1 MTRMRAGPGRA
12 ALARRRR
19 RGRPSSGRCRRRRS
33 PPPPPPASPPPPPR
47 FLLLLLLL
55 PLRPG
60 HRLLRPGLHRRPGAL
75 GPDSPGIGSPPR
87 GSQHGS
93 RRHLGPSAG
102 ARARG
107 WDWGARQGS
116 SAPGGARGKVR
127 TPGPLHGSPRSWRR
141 GTGAAG
147 GDGVRPWQED
157 ARPQLNLLNFFW
169 YRTHSDLRVD
179 AHLHNPQCPR
189 IRPDSHLLAGTPEHA
204 PERTH
209 LRPLRPAPQPLVGPL
224 APLRPRF
231 GIPSTRS
238 FSSRCAEAPPSFSEG
253 MPLVLQGP
261 VVSKT
266 RQIRKL
272 SEARFSPPQPTFC
285 LLWPR
290 GLREGFTQ
298 IREDFLNSDSSP

>member
-1 MTRMRAGPGRA
+1 MRAGPGRA

-19 RGRPSSGRCRRRRS
+19 RGRPSSGRGRRRRS

-47 FLLLLLLL
+47 FLLLLLL

-87 GSQHGS
+87 GSQRGS

-107 WDWGARQGS
+107 WDCGARQGS
-116 SAPGGARGKVR
+116 SAPAGARGKVR
-127 TPGPLHGSPRSWRR
+127 TPGPLHGVATQLEAWDWNH
-141 GTGAAG
+141 G
-147 GDGVRPWQED
+147 GGGVRPWQED

-169 YRTHSDLRVD
+169 YRTHRDLRVD
-179 AHLHNPQCPR
+179 AHLPSPQCPR
-189 IRPDSHLLAGTPEHA
+189 IRPDSHLLAGTPAHA

-224 APLRPRF
+224 APPRPPLWHPLHTVVFISLCRSTPQFLR
-231 GIPSTRS
+231 GHALSALGACSLKDST
-238 FSSRCAEAPPSFSEG
+238 
-253 MPLVLQGP
+253 
-261 VVSKT
+261 
-266 RQIRKL
+266 
-272 SEARFSPPQPTFC
+272 
-285 LLWPR
+285 
-290 GLREGFTQ
+290 
-298 IREDFLNSDSSP
+298 N